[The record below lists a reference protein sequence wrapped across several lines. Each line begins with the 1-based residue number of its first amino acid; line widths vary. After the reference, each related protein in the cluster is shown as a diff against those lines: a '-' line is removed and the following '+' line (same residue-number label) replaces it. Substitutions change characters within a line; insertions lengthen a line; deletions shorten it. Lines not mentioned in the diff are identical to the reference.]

1 MFQTVLKDAVIDP
14 GAVRFAGT
22 VRTHYA
28 VAAAVAS
35 GRAQLGFGAKMAAK
49 RAGLHFRKMA
59 WDRMDF
65 LVSKNH
71 QEDEGKETFF
81 SVLKSEDFRC
91 SLPAGILM
99 NENAGNILKR

>member
-1 MFQTVLKDAVIDP
+1 MLLFWE
-14 GAVRFAGT
+14 
-22 VRTHYA
+22 
-28 VAAAVAS
+28 
-35 GRAQLGFGAKMAAK
+35 QLSVM

-71 QEDEGKETFF
+71 QENEGKETFF

-91 SLPAGILM
+91 NLPAGILM
-99 NENAGNILKR
+99 NENAGNALKR

>member
-1 MFQTVLKDAVIDP
+1 
-14 GAVRFAGT
+14 
-22 VRTHYA
+22 
-28 VAAAVAS
+28 
-35 GRAQLGFGAKMAAK
+35 MAAE

-59 WDRMDF
+59 WDRIDF

-71 QEDEGKETFF
+71 QRDEGKETFF

-99 NENAGNILKR
+99 NENAGNVLKR